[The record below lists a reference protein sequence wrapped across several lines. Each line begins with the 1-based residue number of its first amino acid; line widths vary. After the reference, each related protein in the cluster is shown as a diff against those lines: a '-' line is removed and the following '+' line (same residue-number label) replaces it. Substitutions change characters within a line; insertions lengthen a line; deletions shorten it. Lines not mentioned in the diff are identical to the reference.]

1 MTRANGSFDF
11 FNSEWVVGIAFSV
24 DRTYLGGQFESGDEV
39 TLDYQGSAKS
49 IYSRLQILTLGGRMI
64 GGGGRSSSATLKGEL
79 RRSMGY
85 N

>member
-24 DRTYLGGQFESGDEV
+24 DRTYLGGQFESGEEV
-39 TLDYQGSAKS
+39 TLDYQELAKNTDP
-49 IYSRLQILTLGGRMI
+49 RLQMLTFGGRMM
-64 GGGGRSSSATLKGEL
+64 GGGGRSNSATLNGEL